1 MSNTNNNITIGTKT
15 LGEFAISYQNC
26 GNRAC
31 IPVIDGKPEPML
43 MFGYVSESD
52 RDGCLKLI
60 KKALRA
66 TNGSVMQTMQYMY
79 NAARIAAADIQPDE
93 AVDVDGNEMLI
104 SYDAKAI
111 YLRDMEMANLSD
123 VETELPRE
131 VVKAMLVD
139 RARLALDEMEREFE
153 EEW

>member
-1 MSNTNNNITIGTKT
+1 MTNTNNNIITGTKT
-15 LGEFAISYQNC
+15 AGEFAVSYQNC
-26 GNRAC
+26 GNGAC

-66 TNGSVMQTMQYMY
+66 TNGNVMQAMQYMY
-79 NAARIAAADIQPDE
+79 NAARIAAADIKPDE
-93 AVDVDGNEMLI
+93 TVEVDGYEMLI

-111 YLRDMEMANLSD
+111 YLGDMEMANIAD
-123 VETELPRE
+123 IQAELPNE
-131 VVKAMLVD
+131 AVKAMLVD
-139 RARLALDEMEREFE
+139 RARLALDEMERED